1 MKLVFLGPTY
11 PHRGG
16 IARYGTLLLAELQKR
31 HDSLGIGFERLYP
44 AFLFPGQSQLDADAH
59 SSESPAIERILH
71 YARPGSWARAAR
83 RIDEFAPDAV
93 VLTWWVTFWAPYLG
107 WLARRLA
114 RRHRLIYL
122 CHNVYPHE
130 AAFIDRPLV
139 RFALKPAGRFI
150 VHSEENRRQL
160 LQLFPEARVLRR
172 AHPAYGIGPLST
184 IEPGEARRRLGIEGR
199 MLLFFGFVRAYK
211 GLDLAI
217 EALAKV
223 KDDLSDLSLWICGE
237 FWDNQRKYDRLIER
251 YGLQNRVRIEAGYLP
266 QNDLALRISACD
278 GVLLPYRS
286 VTGSGILGNAFAMNK
301 PVIASNTGSLGEM
314 VRQGR
319 SGLLCKPN
327 DSAALAQT
335 IRDFYAGEGPKRFS
349 AGVEEAKAEFSW
361 DGIVRAIEELA
372 QDG

>member
-1 MKLVFLGPTY
+1 
-11 PHRGG
+11 
-16 IARYGTLLLAELQKR
+16 
-31 HDSLGIGFERLYP
+31 
-44 AFLFPGQSQLDADAH
+44 
-59 SSESPAIERILH
+59 
-71 YARPGSWARAAR
+71 
-83 RIDEFAPDAV
+83 
-93 VLTWWVTFWAPYLG
+93 VTFWAPYLG

-130 AAFIDRPLV
+130 AAFFDRPLV

-150 VHSEENRRQL
+150 VHSEENRRHL
-160 LQLFPEARVLRR
+160 LQLFPKARVLRQ
-172 AHPAYGIGPLST
+172 AHPAYGFSSLS
-184 IEPGEARRRLGIEGR
+184 EVRPGEARRRLDLHGR
-199 MLLFFGFVRAYK
+199 MLLFFGFIRAYK

-223 KDDLSDLSLWICGE
+223 KDDLPDLSLWICGE
-237 FWDNQRKYDRLIER
+237 FWDHQRKYERLIEH
-251 YGLQNRVRIEAGYLP
+251 YGLQNRVRIEVGYLP
-266 QNDLALRISACD
+266 QSDLALRVAACD

-301 PVIASNTGSLGEM
+301 PVIAANIGSLGEM
-314 VRQGR
+314 VEPGR

-327 DSAALAQT
+327 DSAALAQA
-335 IRDFYAGEGPKRFS
+335 IRDFYSGEGPKRF
-349 AGVEEAKAEFSW
+349 ADGVEKAKAQFSW